1 MMIYHDDEET
11 IGKMT
16 ENARIIA
23 AIKMNIADMVKR
35 RLSYELV
42 CRRRLRNLDLPLS
55 VILATTDLRM
65 KFNLRVN
72 FNEQKEKLT

>member
-1 MMIYHDDEET
+1 MIYYDDEET

-72 FNEQKEKLT
+72 SNEQKEKLT